1 MKDLLMVDAVDEA
14 HVVDELVTRYRQG
27 YVYTFLGPVLIA
39 MNPYKMLRQPNGDSI
54 YARNM
59 IDEFQGKELHLC
71 EPHPFALAENAY
83 TNLMRF
89 GLDQSLLI
97 TGESGSGKTETSKH
111 VMRYLT
117 TISTR
122 SRAKSAV
129 IANRRMSVAQRKE
142 ADDMTSHVTD
152 VLWGSNPV
160 LEAFGNAQTIRNNNS
175 SRFGKYIV
183 LQMNR
188 VGQVIGGYI
197 DNYLLERS
205 RVIRQAEG
213 ERNFHSFYQL
223 MAGATAAEREA
234 WQLPESAEEFDVL
247 GNEDAT
253 IEGVD
258 DAENYRNVRQNMTA
272 VGITDDEQRDIFQ
285 QLAAILWLG
294 NVQFKQTTDEAH
306 NPRAAIE
313 APEAREALAKA
324 ANLMGIDK
332 DKLEALLTYRIVNIY
347 REDQK
352 VLFDARQA
360 KKVCDSIMRS
370 LYEKIF
376 DWIVARINKNV
387 TCKKRD
393 ISNSIGILDIYGFEI
408 FEVNAFE
415 QLCINYVN
423 EKLQQLFISQTLESE
438 QEGYRREGLSW
449 QNIKF
454 FNNQVVCDLIED
466 PKQHGI
472 FPLLDEQC
480 AIARLSDLELI
491 ERYNSEHSRNPH
503 YIASRVRGPNFG
515 IVHYA
520 GKVEYDVTLFF
531 DANVDTFFNDLQDGM
546 EHSSNA
552 FVREVFLDKRT
563 KEQTLKRPPS
573 TSQQFR
579 TQVAD
584 LLKKLDGCNP
594 HYIRCIKPNE
604 HKRPLAVNK
613 ELVAEQVRYLGL
625 VENLSVRRQGFCYS
639 QPYGPFIKRYSFLS
653 ESTWPAPVAHSTR
666 KAAVDLLTT
675 AGLGVRDPDNKN
687 ELIPFEEDS
696 NTLGCFSLGR
706 NKIFLRHPQAL
717 SALEI
722 LREER
727 IPVIV
732 NIIENAWRRYK
743 NRISLNV
750 FTAASKQLFSSY
762 DAVWKNCQDRRKRVP
777 GAGHKEHVA
786 KLYANWDAVST
797 KLLNVNNSRLVKNLK
812 KEEELNSVLFMQSL
826 VQARTQRREF
836 LKLKQAQIVFSKR
849 YRGLK
854 TRKQLA
860 NDMWRSCK
868 VALLGVRT
876 EFERYLGKKKRRRD
890 SLDRTYQGDYIGVNK
905 YPAYAAIIQAH
916 TEGRGSKAGSGRG
929 HKEKLL
935 FLGTVEK
942 VNERWA
948 HQTRVLMISET
959 RVFNLKADKIQQPK
973 ERRVFDLARL
983 TGLAMSTQPDNY
995 LILRVKGEIDLM
1007 VQVLQKT
1014 EVVQALRARI
1024 QKAYGREL
1032 PVEFS
1037 DELDFYAAKGKQ
1049 LKVKFAFD
1057 RSMKDSEW
1065 SKVDRHTMLVKVG
1078 II

>member
-39 MNPYKMLRQPNGDSI
+39 MNPYKLLRQPNGDSI

-83 TNLMRF
+83 TSLMRF

-213 ERNFHSFYQL
+213 ERNFHAFYQL

-234 WQLPESAEEFDVL
+234 WQLPESPEEFDIL
-247 GNEDAT
+247 ANEDST

-258 DAENYRNVRQNMTA
+258 DTENYRNVRQNMTA
-272 VGITDDEQRDIFQ
+272 VGITDEEQLAIFQ

-294 NVQFKQTTDEAH
+294 NVHFKETTDEAH

-313 APEAREALAKA
+313 APEAREALEKA
-324 ANLMGIDK
+324 ASLLGIDK
-332 DKLEALLTYRIVNIY
+332 DKLESLMTFRIVNIY

-360 KKVCDSIMRS
+360 KKVVDSIMRS

-408 FEVNAFE
+408 FDVNAFE

-454 FNNQVVCDLIED
+454 FNNQCVCDLIED

-503 YIASRVRGPNFG
+503 YVASRVRGPNFG

-563 KEQTLKRPPS
+563 KKQTLKRPPS

-584 LLKKLDGCNP
+584 LLQKLDGCNP

-604 HKRPLAVNK
+604 KKSPLAVNK

-639 QPYGPFIKRYSFLS
+639 QPYGAFIKRYSFLS
-653 ESTWPAPVAHSTR
+653 KSTWPAPVAHSSR
-666 KAAVDLLTT
+666 KAAIDLLTT
-675 AGLGVRDPDNKN
+675 AGLGVRDPDNKDV
-687 ELIPFEEDS
+687 LVPFEEDS
-696 NTLGCFSLGR
+696 KTLGCFSLGR

-727 IPVIV
+727 IPAIV

-743 NRISLNV
+743 NRLALNV
-750 FTAASKQLFSSY
+750 FQAASTQLFSAY

-777 GAGHKEHVA
+777 GAGSKAQIAKMYATWEAVSA
-786 KLYANWDAVST
+786 KLLD
-797 KLLNVNNSRLVKNLK
+797 VNNSRLVKNLK
-812 KEEELNSVLFMQSL
+812 KEEELNSVLFMQSF
-826 VQARTQRREF
+826 VHARTQRREF

-849 YRGLK
+849 YRGVK
-854 TRKQLA
+854 TRKELA

-876 EFERYLGKKKRRRD
+876 EFERYMGKKKRRRD

-905 YPAYAAIIQAH
+905 YPAYASIIQAH
-916 TEGRGSKAGSGRG
+916 SEGRGSKAGSGRG
-929 HKEKLL
+929 KKEKLL

-942 VNERWA
+942 VNERFA
-948 HQTRVLMISET
+948 HQTRVLMISEN

-973 ERRVFDLARL
+973 ERRVFELARL
-983 TGLAMSTQPDNY
+983 TGVAMSTQPDNY

-1007 VQVLQKT
+1007 VQVTQKT
-1014 EVVQALRARI
+1014 EVVQALRSRI
-1024 QKAYGREL
+1024 QKGFGREL

-1065 SKVDRHTMLVKVG
+1065 SKVDRHTMQIKVG

>member
-1 MKDLLMVDAVDEA
+1 MNDLLMVDAVDEA
-14 HVVDELVTRYRQG
+14 HVVKEIVMRYRQS

-39 MNPYKMLRQPNGDSI
+39 MNPYTMLRQPNGDSI

-71 EPHPFALAENAY
+71 KPHPFALAENAY
-83 TNLMRF
+83 TSLMRF

-117 TISTR
+117 TVSTCF
-122 SRAKSAV
+122 RAKSAV
-129 IANRRMSVAQRKE
+129 MANRRMSVAQRKE

-205 RVIRQAEG
+205 RVIHQAEG

-223 MAGATAAEREA
+223 MSGATAAEREA
-234 WQLPESAEEFDVL
+234 WQLPESAEVFDVL
-247 GNEDAT
+247 SNEDVT

-258 DAENYRNVRQNMTA
+258 DAKNYVSVRKNMTA
-272 VGITDDEQRDIFQ
+272 VGITDDEQHEIFQ
-285 QLAAILWLG
+285 QLSAILWLG
-294 NVQFKQTTDEAH
+294 NVHFEETTDEAH

-313 APEAREALAKA
+313 DPKAREALVKA
-324 ANLMGIDK
+324 ANLLGIDK
-332 DKLEALLTYRIVNIY
+332 DKLEALLTFRIVNIY

-393 ISNSIGILDIYGFEI
+393 INNSIGILDIYGFEI

-449 QNIKF
+449 QNIEF

-503 YIASRVRGPNFG
+503 YVASRVRGPNFG
-515 IVHYA
+515 ILHYA

-552 FVREVFLDKRT
+552 FIREVFLDMRT

-604 HKRPLAVNK
+604 KKRPLAVN
-613 ELVAEQVRYLGL
+613 EEIVAEQVRYLGL

-639 QPYGPFIKRYSFLS
+639 QPYGAFIKRYSFLS
-653 ESTWPAPVAHSTR
+653 ESTWPAPVAHTSR

-675 AGLGVRDPDNKN
+675 VGLGVRNPDNKN

-696 NTLGCFSLGR
+696 ETLGCFSLGR

-743 NRISLNV
+743 NRISLND
-750 FTAASKQLFSSY
+750 FQAAYNQLVSAY
-762 DAVWKNCQDRRKRVP
+762 DVVWKNCQDRQKRVP
-777 GAGHKEHVA
+777 GSADKAFVG
-786 KLYANWDAVST
+786 KLYSNWEAAST
-797 KLLNVNNSRLVKNLK
+797 KLLDTNNSRLVKNLK
-812 KEEELNSVLFMQSL
+812 KKEELNSILFMQSF
-826 VQARTQRREF
+826 VQARAQRREF
-836 LKLKQAQIVFSKR
+836 LKLKKAQIVFSKR
-849 YRGLK
+849 YRGLR
-854 TRKQLA
+854 TRKQLGS
-860 NDMWRSCK
+860 DMWRSCK
-868 VALLGVRT
+868 IALLGVRT

-890 SLDRTYQGDYIGVNK
+890 SLDRLYQADYIGVNK
-905 YPAYAAIIQAH
+905 YPAYASIIQGH
-916 TEGRGSKAGSGRG
+916 TESRSSKAGLDRG

-973 ERRVFDLARL
+973 ERRVFEIARL

-1007 VQVLQKT
+1007 VQVSQKT
-1014 EVVQALRARI
+1014 EVVQALRSRME
-1024 QKAYGREL
+1024 KGYGREL
-1032 PVEFS
+1032 SVEFS

-1049 LKVKFAFD
+1049 FKVKFVFD
-1057 RSMKDSEW
+1057 RTMKDSEW

-1078 II
+1078 IV

>member
-14 HVVDELVTRYRQG
+14 HVVNELVTRYRQG

-39 MNPYKMLRQPNGDSI
+39 LNPYKTLLQPNGDSI
-54 YARNM
+54 YDRNM
-59 IDEFQGKELHLC
+59 IDQFQGKELHLC
-71 EPHPFALAENAY
+71 DPHPFALAENAY
-83 TNLMRF
+83 TSLMRF

-122 SRAKSAV
+122 FRAKSAV
-129 IANRRMSVAQRKE
+129 VASRRMSMAQRKE
-142 ADDMTSHVTD
+142 ADEMTSHVTD

-205 RVIRQAEG
+205 RVIRQAAG
-213 ERNFHSFYQL
+213 ERNFHAFYQL
-223 MAGATAAEREA
+223 LAGATTDEREA
-234 WQLPESAEEFDVL
+234 WQLPPSAEAFDVL
-247 GNEDAT
+247 GNEAAT

-258 DAENYRNVRQNMTA
+258 DAANFRMVRKNMLA
-272 VGITDDEQRDIFQ
+272 VGITNGEQHEIFQ
-285 QLAAILWLG
+285 QLSAILWLG
-294 NVQFKQTTDEAH
+294 NVRFKQTADEAH
-306 NPRAAIE
+306 NPCAAIE
-313 APEAREALAKA
+313 TVEARAALVKA
-324 ANLMGIDK
+324 AGLMGIDK
-332 DKLEALLTYRIVNIY
+332 DKLEAMLTFRIVNIY

-393 ISNSIGILDIYGFEI
+393 INNSIGILDIYGFEI

-438 QEGYRREGLSW
+438 QEGYHREGLSW
-449 QNIKF
+449 QNITF

-491 ERYNSEHSRNPH
+491 ERYNCEHSKNPH
-503 YIASRVRGPNFG
+503 YVASRVRGPNFG

-546 EHSSNA
+546 EQSSNA
-552 FVREVFLDKRT
+552 FVREVSLDTRT

-604 HKRPLAVNK
+604 DKRPLAVNK
-613 ELVAEQVRYLGL
+613 ELVAEQVRCLGL

-653 ESTWPAPVAHSTR
+653 ESTWPAPVAHSSR

-675 AGLGVRDPDNKN
+675 VGLGVRDPDNKN
-687 ELIPFEEDS
+687 VLLPFEEDS
-696 NTLGCFSLGR
+696 DTLACFSLGR
-706 NKIFLRHPQAL
+706 NKLFLRHPQAL
-717 SALEI
+717 SALET

-732 NIIENAWRRYK
+732 RIIENAWRRYK
-743 NRISLNV
+743 NRISLGA
-750 FTAASKQLFSSY
+750 FQTAYNQLLAAY
-762 DAVWKNCQDRRKRVP
+762 DVAWKNCQDRRKRVP
-777 GAGHKEHVA
+777 GSAKKDNVAQLYSKWETASA
-786 KLYANWDAVST
+786 KLLYI
-797 KLLNVNNSRLVKNLK
+797 NNSRLVKNLQ
-812 KEEELNSVLFMQSL
+812 KEEELNSVLFMQSF
-826 VQARTQRREF
+826 VQSRTQRRKF
-836 LKLKQAQIVFSKR
+836 LELRRAQIVFSKR

-854 TRKQLA
+854 TRKQLTK
-860 NDMWRSCK
+860 DMWKACK
-868 VALLGVRT
+868 IALLGVRT

-890 SLDRTYQGDYIGVNK
+890 SLDRMYQGDYIGVNK
-905 YPAYAAIIQAH
+905 YPAYALLIQAH
-916 TEGRGSKAGSGRG
+916 TDGKRGGGRGQT
-929 HKEKLL
+929 EKLL
-935 FLGTVEK
+935 FLDTVEK

-948 HQTRVLMISET
+948 HQARVLMISES

-973 ERRVFDLARL
+973 ERRVFELARL
-983 TGLAMSTQPDNY
+983 TSVAMSTQPDNY
-995 LILRVKGEIDLM
+995 LIMRVKGEIDLM
-1007 VQVLQKT
+1007 VQVSQKT
-1014 EVVQALRARI
+1014 EVVQALRSRI
-1024 QKAYGREL
+1024 EKAFGREL
-1032 PVEFS
+1032 HVDFS

-1049 LKVKFAFD
+1049 LKVKFIFD
-1057 RSMKDSEW
+1057 RSMKDSGW

>member
-1 MKDLLMVDAVDEA
+1 MVDAVDEA
-14 HVVDELVTRYRQG
+14 HVVDELVMRYRHG
-27 YVYTFLGPVLIA
+27 HVYMFLGPVLIA
-39 MNPYKMLRQPNGDSI
+39 MNPYKMLCQPNGDSI
-54 YARNM
+54 YAPNM
-59 IDEFQGKELHLC
+59 IDEFQGKELHVC
-71 EPHPFALAENAY
+71 DPHPFALAENAY
-83 TNLMRF
+83 SNLMRF
-89 GLDQSLLI
+89 GLDQSVLI

-117 TISTR
+117 TVSTR
-122 SRAKSAV
+122 FRAKSAV
-129 IANRRMSVAQRKE
+129 IANRRMSVAQRKVV
-142 ADDMTSHVTD
+142 DDMTSHVTD

-223 MAGATAAEREA
+223 IAGATLADREA
-234 WQLPESAEEFDVL
+234 WQLPSSAEVFDVL
-247 GNEDAT
+247 GNENVG

-272 VGITDDEQRDIFQ
+272 VGITAEEQRDIFQ
-285 QLAAILWLG
+285 QLSAILWLG

-313 APEAREALAKA
+313 DLEARAALAKGA
-324 ANLMGIDK
+324 SLMGIDK
-332 DKLEALLTYRIVNIY
+332 DKLESLLTFRIVNIC

-376 DWIVARINKNV
+376 DWIVARINQNV
-387 TCKKRD
+387 TCPKRN

-449 QNIKF
+449 QNISF

-466 PKQHGI
+466 PKGHGI

-491 ERYNSEHSRNPH
+491 ERYNSEHSKNPH
-503 YIASRVRGPNFG
+503 YIASRVRGPTFG
-515 IVHYA
+515 ILHYA

-531 DANVDTFFNDLQDGM
+531 DANLDTFFNDLQDGM

-552 FVREVFLDKRT
+552 FVRDIFLDKRSKET
-563 KEQTLKRPPS
+563 KLKRPPS

-613 ELVAEQVRYLGL
+613 ELVTEQVKYLGL

-639 QPYGPFIKRYSFLS
+639 QPYAPFIKRYSFLS
-653 ESTWPAPVAHSTR
+653 ESTWPTPVAHSTR

-675 AGLGVRDPDNKN
+675 AGLGVRNPQNKL

-696 NTLGCFSLGR
+696 KTLGCFSLGR
-706 NKIFLRHPQAL
+706 NKVFLRHPQAL

-727 IPVIV
+727 IPAIV

-743 NRISLNV
+743 NRMSLKV
-750 FTAASKQLFSSY
+750 FQTTFQQLNATY
-762 DAVWKNCQDRRKRVP
+762 DTVWTNCQDRRKRAP
-777 GAGHKEHVA
+777 GASNKTHVA
-786 KLYANWDAVST
+786 NLYAKWKTVSA
-797 KLLNVNNSRLVKNLK
+797 KLLYINNSRLVKNLK
-812 KEEELNSVLFMQSL
+812 AEEDMNSIVFMQSFVL
-826 VQARTQRREF
+826 ARTQRRKF
-836 LKLKQAQIVFSKR
+836 MTFKHAQVVISRR
-849 YRGLK
+849 YRGFQ
-854 TRKQLA
+854 TRKQLSSA
-860 NDMWRSCK
+860 MWRSCK
-868 VALLGVRT
+868 IALLGVRT

-890 SLDRTYQGDYIGVNK
+890 SLDRHYQGDYIGVNK
-905 YPAYAAIIQAH
+905 YPAYASILQAYSQ
-916 TEGRGSKAGSGRG
+916 GRGQKPSSGRG
-929 HKEKLL
+929 LKEKLL
-935 FLGTVEK
+935 FLDTVEK

-948 HQTRVLMISET
+948 HQTRVLMISQN
-959 RVFNLKADKIQQPK
+959 RIFNLKADKIPQPK
-973 ERRVFDLARL
+973 ERRVFELKHL
-983 TGLAMSTQPDNY
+983 TGVSMSTLPDNY
-995 LILRVKGEIDLM
+995 LIFRVKGEIDMM
-1007 VQVLQKT
+1007 VQVAQKT
-1014 EVVQALRARI
+1014 EVVQALRARVE
-1024 QKAYGREL
+1024 KGYGREL
-1032 PVEFS
+1032 TVEFS
-1037 DELDFYAAKGKQ
+1037 DELDFNAAKGKQ
-1049 LKVKFAFD
+1049 LKVKFVFD

-1065 SKVDRHTMLVKVG
+1065 HKVDRHTMLVKVG
-1078 II
+1078 IV

>member
-1 MKDLLMVDAVDEA
+1 MKDLLMVDVVDEA
-14 HVVDELVTRYRQG
+14 HVVNELVTRYRQG

-54 YARNM
+54 YAHNM
-59 IDEFQGKELHLC
+59 IDAFQGKELHLC
-71 EPHPFALAENAY
+71 NPHPFALAENAY
-83 TNLMRF
+83 TSLMRF

-142 ADDMTSHVTD
+142 ADDMSSHVTD

-223 MAGATAAEREA
+223 MSGATAAEKEA
-234 WQLPESAEEFDVL
+234 WKLPESAEEFDVL

-258 DAENYRNVRQNMTA
+258 DAENYKNVRQNMTA
-272 VGITDDEQRDIFQ
+272 VGITDEEQHAIFQ
-285 QLAAILWLG
+285 QLSAILWLG
-294 NVQFKQTTDEAH
+294 NVQFKETTDEAH
-306 NPRAAIE
+306 NPRAAIDT
-313 APEAREALAKA
+313 PEAHEALAKA
-324 ANLMGIDK
+324 ADLMGIDK
-332 DKLEALLTYRIVNIY
+332 DKLEALLTFRIVNIY
-347 REDQK
+347 KEDQK

-360 KKVCDSIMRS
+360 KKVSDSIIRS

-466 PKQHGI
+466 PKTHGI

-491 ERYNSEHSRNPH
+491 ERYNSEHSKNPH
-503 YIASRVRGPNFG
+503 YVRSRVRGPNFG

-552 FVREVFLDKRT
+552 FIRDIFLDTRT

-604 HKRPLAVNK
+604 QKAPLSVNK
-613 ELVAEQVRYLGL
+613 DLVSEQVRYLGL

-653 ESTWPAPVAHSTR
+653 ESTWPTPVAHSTR

-675 AGLGVRDPDNKN
+675 AGLGVRDPEDKNKV
-687 ELIPFEEDS
+687 IPFEEDS
-696 NTLGCFSLGR
+696 DTLGCFSLGR

-722 LREER
+722 QREER

-743 NRISLNV
+743 NRIALNV
-750 FTAASKQLFSSY
+750 FQAASNQLFTTY
-762 DAVWKNCQDRRKRVP
+762 DAVYKNCQDRRKRVP
-777 GAGHKEHVA
+777 GASDKAKVE
-786 KLYANWDAVST
+786 KLYANWDVVSA
-797 KLLNVNNSRLVKNLK
+797 KLVSIEDSSLVKKLA
-812 KEEELNSVLFMQSL
+812 EEEKLNSVLFMQSFIH
-826 VQARTQRREF
+826 ARKDRREF
-836 LKLKQAQIVFSKR
+836 LQLRRAQIIFSKR

-860 NDMWRSCK
+860 SDMWRSCK

-890 SLDRTYQGDYIGVNK
+890 SLDRVYEGDYIGVNK
-905 YPAYAAIIQAH
+905 FPAYASIIQAH
-916 TEGRGSKAGSGRG
+916 TEGRGAKAGSSRNG
-929 HKEKLL
+929 KEKLL

-942 VNERWA
+942 VNERFA
-948 HQTRVLMISET
+948 HQTRVLMISES
-959 RVFNLKADKIQQPK
+959 RVFNLKADKIQAPK
-973 ERRVFDLARL
+973 ERRVFELARL

-995 LILRVKGEIDLM
+995 LIMHVKGEVDLM
-1007 VQVLQKT
+1007 VQVTQKT

-1032 PVEFS
+1032 PVEFA
-1037 DELDFYAAKGKQ
+1037 DTLDFYASKGKQ

-1057 RSMKDSEW
+1057 RSLKDSEW
-1065 SKVDRHTMLVKVG
+1065 SKVDRHTMQVKLK
-1078 II
+1078 

>member
-1 MKDLLMVDAVDEA
+1 MKDLLMVDAVDED
-14 HVVDELVTRYRQG
+14 HVVDEIVTRYRQG

-39 MNPYKMLRQPNGDSI
+39 MNPYKMLHQPSGDSI
-54 YARNM
+54 YADNM
-59 IDEFQGKELHLC
+59 VDTFQGKELHLC
-71 EPHPFALAENAY
+71 EPHPFALAESAY
-83 TNLMRF
+83 SNLMRF
-89 GLDQSLLI
+89 NLDQSLLI

-122 SRAKSAV
+122 FRAKRAV

-142 ADDMTSHVTD
+142 VDELTHHVTE

-188 VGQVIGGYI
+188 LGQVIGGTI

-205 RVIRQAEG
+205 RVIRQADG

-223 MAGATAAEREA
+223 MSGATTEEREA
-234 WQLPESAEEFDVL
+234 WQLPESAEAFVVL

-258 DAENYRNVRQNMTA
+258 DAENYRTVRQNMTA
-272 VGITDDEQRDIFQ
+272 VGISDDEQHNIYQ
-285 QLAAILWLG
+285 QLSAILWLG
-294 NVQFKQTTDEAH
+294 NVKFEQTTDEAH
-306 NPRAAIE
+306 NPCAAIE
-313 APEAREALAKA
+313 DPEAREALRKA
-324 ANLMGIDK
+324 ANLMGIEQE
-332 DKLEALLTYRIVNIY
+332 KLEAMLTFRIVNIY

-360 KKVCDSIMRS
+360 KKVCDSIIRS

-376 DWIVARINKNV
+376 DWIVARINQNV
-387 TCKKRD
+387 TCKKHE

-423 EKLQQLFISQTLESE
+423 EKLQQLFISQTIESE
-438 QEGYRREGLSW
+438 QDGYRREGLRW
-449 QNIKF
+449 QNITF

-491 ERYNSEHSRNPH
+491 ERYNSEHSKNPH

-515 IVHYA
+515 ILHYA

-531 DANVDTFFNDLQDGM
+531 DANVDTFYNDLQDGM

-552 FVREVFLDKRT
+552 FIREVFLDKRT

-584 LLKKLDGCNP
+584 LLKKLDDCHP

-604 HKRPLAVNK
+604 SKRPLAVNRD
-613 ELVAEQVRYLGL
+613 LVVEQVRYLGL

-639 QPYGPFIKRYSFLS
+639 QPYAPFIKRYCFLS
-653 ESTWPAPVAHSTR
+653 DSTWPAPLAHSSR

-675 AGLGVRDPDNKN
+675 AGIGVRNPDNPS

-696 NTLGCFSLGR
+696 DTLGCFSLGR

-717 SALEI
+717 SALE
-722 LREER
+722 LQREER

-743 NRISLNV
+743 NRIALSA
-750 FTAASKQLFSSY
+750 FKAASDQLFAAY
-762 DAVWKNCQDRRKRVP
+762 EVVWNNCQDRRKRRP
-777 GAGHKEHVA
+777 GSAHKENVRTLYSKWEAASA
-786 KLYANWDAVST
+786 KLLY
-797 KLLNVNNSRLVKNLK
+797 VNNSRLVKNLQR
-812 KEEELNSVLFMQSL
+812 EEERNLILFMQSF
-826 VQARTQRREF
+826 VQARTARREF
-836 LKLKQAQIVFSKR
+836 LKLKNAQIVFSKR

-854 TRKQLA
+854 TRKQLS
-860 NDMWRSCK
+860 NEKWRLCK
-868 VALLGVRT
+868 IALLGVRT

-890 SLDRTYQGDYIGVNK
+890 SLDRMYQGDYIGVNK
-905 YPAYAAIIQAH
+905 YMAYAAIIQAQS
-916 TEGRGSKAGSGRG
+916 EGRGSKTGSTRG
-929 HKEKLL
+929 HEKLL
-935 FLGTVEK
+935 FLGSVEK

-948 HQTRVLMISET
+948 HQPRVLMITQS

-983 TGLAMSTQPDNY
+983 TGVAMSTQPDNY
-995 LILRVKGEIDLM
+995 LILRVQGEIDLM
-1007 VQVLQKT
+1007 VRVAQKT
-1014 EVVQALRARI
+1014 EVVQALRHRME
-1024 QKAYGREL
+1024 KGYGREL
-1032 PVEFS
+1032 PVEFA

-1049 LKVKFAFD
+1049 LKVKFVFD
-1057 RSMKDSEW
+1057 RLLKDAEW
-1065 SKVDRHTMLVKVG
+1065 SKVDRQTMLVKVG
-1078 II
+1078 IV

>member
-14 HVVDELVTRYRQG
+14 HVVDEIVKRYRQSN
-27 YVYTFLGPVLIA
+27 VYTFLGPVLIA
-39 MNPYKMLRQPNGDSI
+39 MNPYMTLRQLNGDSI

-83 TNLMRF
+83 SNLMRF

-129 IANRRMSVAQRKE
+129 MANRRMSVAQRKQ
-142 ADDMTSHVTD
+142 ADNMTSHVTD

-223 MAGATAAEREA
+223 MSGATAEEREA
-234 WQLPESAEEFDVL
+234 WQLPESAEKFDVL

-258 DAENYRNVRQNMTA
+258 DAKNYLSVRQNMTA
-272 VGITDDEQRDIFQ
+272 VGIADDEQHEIFQ
-285 QLAAILWLG
+285 QLSAILWLG
-294 NVQFKQTTDEAH
+294 NVHFEQTTDEAH

-313 APEAREALAKA
+313 APEAREALNKA
-324 ANLMGIDK
+324 ATLLGIDK
-332 DKLEALLTYRIVNIY
+332 EKLEAMLTYRTVNIY

-376 DWIVARINKNV
+376 DWIVARINRNV

-393 ISNSIGILDIYGFEI
+393 INNSIGILDIYGFEI

-449 QNIKF
+449 QNITF

-491 ERYNSEHSRNPH
+491 ERYNSEHSKNPH
-503 YIASRVRGPNFG
+503 YVASRVRGPTFG
-515 IVHYA
+515 ILHYA

-531 DANVDTFFNDLQDGM
+531 DANADTFFNDLQDGM

-552 FVREVFLDKRT
+552 FIREVFLETRT

-584 LLKKLDGCNP
+584 LVKKLDGCNP
-594 HYIRCIKPNE
+594 HYIRCIKPNDL
-604 HKRPLAVNK
+604 KRPLAVNE

-653 ESTWPAPVAHSTR
+653 DSTWPAPVAHTSR

-675 AGLGVRDPDNKN
+675 VGLGVRNPDNPS

-696 NTLGCFSLGR
+696 KTLGCFSLGR
-706 NKIFLRHPQAL
+706 NKLFLRHPQAL

-743 NRISLNV
+743 NRISLGD
-750 FTAASKQLFSSY
+750 FQAASKKLFSAY
-762 DAVWKNCQDRRKRVP
+762 DVVWKNCQDRRKRVP
-777 GAGHKEHVA
+777 GSADKDLVA
-786 KLYANWDAVST
+786 KLYSNWEAASS
-797 KLLNVNNSRLVKNLK
+797 KLLYANNSRLVKNLQ
-812 KEEELNSVLFMQSL
+812 KEEELNSILFMQSFI
-826 VQARTQRREF
+826 QARTQRRKF
-836 LKLKQAQIVFSKR
+836 LKIKKAQVVFSKC
-849 YRGLK
+849 YRGLR
-854 TRKQLA
+854 TRQQLG

-868 VALLGVRT
+868 IALLGVRT

-890 SLDRTYQGDYIGVNK
+890 SLDRVYQADYVGVNK
-905 YPAYAAIIQAH
+905 YPAYSSIMHSHI
-916 TEGRGSKAGSGRG
+916 EGRGSKAGTGHG

-973 ERRVFDLARL
+973 ERRVFELARL

-995 LILRVKGEIDLM
+995 LIFRVKGEIDLM
-1007 VQVLQKT
+1007 VQVSQKT
-1014 EVVQALRARI
+1014 EVVQALRNRME
-1024 QKAYGREL
+1024 KAYGREL

-1049 LKVKFAFD
+1049 LKVKFHFD

-1065 SKVDRHTMLVKVG
+1065 TKVDRHTMHVKVG